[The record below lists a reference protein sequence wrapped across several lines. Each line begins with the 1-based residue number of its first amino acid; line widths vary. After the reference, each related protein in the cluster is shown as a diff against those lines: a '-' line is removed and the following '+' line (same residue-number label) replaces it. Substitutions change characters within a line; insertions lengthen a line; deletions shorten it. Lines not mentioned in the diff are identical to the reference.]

1 MSVTE
6 SVTDQGPEAAFA
18 TYLAQ
23 GKFMIQRSAST
34 GAHVFY
40 PRPFVPGTGETNL
53 EWVEASGDGTVY
65 ATTVNRRSPDKGGS
79 FNVALIDLAEGPR
92 MMSRVVGVAPEEV
105 KIGMKV
111 RAKIEHLNG
120 APAVVWELA

>member
-1 MSVTE
+1 METVTAIN
-6 SVTDQGPEAAFA
+6 QGPEAEFA
-18 TYLAQ
+18 AHLAQ
-23 GKFMIQRSAST
+23 GRFMIQRSAST

-40 PRPFVPGTGETNL
+40 PRPFVPRTGETDL
-53 EWVEASGDGTVY
+53 EWVEASGEGTVY

-92 MMSRVVGVAPEEV
+92 MLARVVGIPPEEV

-111 RAKIEHLNG
+111 RARIEHLNG
-120 APAVVWELA
+120 APAVVWEPA